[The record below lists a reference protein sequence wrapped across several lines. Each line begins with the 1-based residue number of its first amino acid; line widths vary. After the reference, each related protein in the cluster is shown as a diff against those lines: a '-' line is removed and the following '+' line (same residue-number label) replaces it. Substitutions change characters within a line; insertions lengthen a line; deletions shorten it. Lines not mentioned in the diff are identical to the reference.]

1 MKLFMQNFINKFYQA
16 IIVTLLA
23 IVLIVSVFGGVQTW
37 RASAW
42 KTDYQLLDA
51 KYKTEVAEEK
61 AATEKAKAEAREQ
74 EKIWVEQLLQAEKNY
89 SESLKDIIA
98 DSNSA
103 KSLVERMSKQID
115 TATSRMSTATKE
127 TIIEYANTNSDI
139 LKECIGKYQYVAE
152 QADKHAIDAKRLSDA
167 WLQEKALK

>member
-1 MKLFMQNFINKFYQA
+1 MKIFIQEFINKFYQI
-16 IIVTLLA
+16 IIVILLA
-23 IVLIVSVFGGVQTW
+23 IILIGSIFGGVQTW

-51 KYKTEVAEEK
+51 KYKTEVAEAK
-61 AATEKAKAEAREQ
+61 AETEKAKAEAREQ
-74 EKIWVEQLLQAEKNY
+74 EKNWAEQLLEAEKYY
-89 SESLKDIIA
+89 SESLKDIIT
-98 DSNSA
+98 DSSST
-103 KSLVERMSKQID
+103 KSIIERMSKQIN

-167 WLQEKALK
+167 WPQQKALK

>member
-1 MKLFMQNFINKFYQA
+1 MHGGAMKIIIQEFINKFYQ
-16 IIVTLLA
+16 IIIIILLA
-23 IVLIVSVFGGVQTW
+23 IVLIGAIFSGVQTW

-51 KYKTEVAEEK
+51 KYKTEVAEAK

-74 EKIWVEQLLQAEKNY
+74 EKVWTEQLLEAEKYY
-89 SESLKDIIA
+89 SESLKNIIN

-103 KSLVERMSKQID
+103 KSAVDSMSKQID
-115 TATSRMSTATKE
+115 TATSRMFTATKE
-127 TIIEYANTNSDI
+127 TIIEYANTNGNI

-167 WLQEKALK
+167 WPE